1 MSIKRAD
8 KFSIVSVTASSL
20 KEAEELSQK
29 LLQAKLCACVQ
40 IVPKITSMYWWKGE
54 IKKEDESLLIIK
66 THQSK
71 IRDLIQ
77 TIEQN
82 HPYDVPEVLEVKP
95 GLGSSAYL
103 DWIMSSVGL

>member
-1 MSIKRAD
+1 MSLKRAD
-8 KFSIVSVTASSL
+8 KFSVVSVTASNQ
-20 KEAEELSQK
+20 KEAESLSQS
-29 LLQAKLCACVQ
+29 LLDSKLCACVQ

-54 IKKEDESLLIIK
+54 IKKEEECLLIIK

-71 IRDLIQ
+71 IRDIIQ
-77 TIEQN
+77 NIEQN